1 LEDKRGMLPGPGRW
15 SDFGLGGQDEDHPSN
30 RDSGRA
36 LVFANDSRPRFTPFH
51 VVRRALTATCG
62 LLVLVVMQAFA
73 SVMPGD
79 NFTLGWTATAGPNA
93 GATGSASVTIGA
105 AQASPFFGI
114 ASVDVTVQGV
124 CGVCTPLT
132 EDLSG
137 ARFDSATF
145 GVLGHITGSFLGK
158 DGGTHT
164 FDLLLNDIVGGVGT
178 FTFSEDN
185 AIVVDSGTYTPPA
198 GRPLGETVVAAV
210 DEPSAMALLALG
222 LAGIAASRRRKRF
235 HSSRSPNAPG

>member
-1 LEDKRGMLPGPGRW
+1 
-15 SDFGLGGQDEDHPSN
+15 
-30 RDSGRA
+30 
-36 LVFANDSRPRFTPFH
+36 VFANDSRPRFSPFQW
-51 VVRRALTATCG
+51 VRRALTTACG

-73 SVMPGD
+73 TVMPGD
-79 NFTLGWTATAGPNA
+79 NFTLGWSATAGPNA
-93 GATGSASVTIGA
+93 GATGSASVTVGA

-114 ASVDVTVQGV
+114 ASVDVTIQGF

-137 ARFDSATF
+137 AQFDSGTL
-145 GVLGHITGSFLGK
+145 GLLGHITGSFLGK

-164 FDLLLNDIVGGVGT
+164 FDLLLNDVVGGVGT

-185 AIVVDSGTYTPPA
+185 AIVVNSGIYTPPA
-198 GRPLGETVVAAV
+198 IRPLGETVIAAV
-210 DEPSAMALLALG
+210 DEPSVMALLALG

-235 HSSRSPNAPG
+235 HSSHSTDALARVGALSC